1 MLARALAL
9 EPEVLLL
16 DEPTASLDEGAK
28 AAVEEALRGLNGVS
42 LVLVTHDAQQAER
55 LSERTIRL
63 EEGRIRP

>member
-1 MLARALAL
+1 
-9 EPEVLLL
+9 
-16 DEPTASLDEGAK
+16 
-28 AAVEEALRGLNGVS
+28 VS